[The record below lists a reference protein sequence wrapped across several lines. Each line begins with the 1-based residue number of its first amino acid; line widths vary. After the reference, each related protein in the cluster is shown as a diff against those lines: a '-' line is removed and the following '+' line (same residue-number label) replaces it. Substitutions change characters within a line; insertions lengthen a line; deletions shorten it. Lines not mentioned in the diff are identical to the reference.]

1 MRADMKRIP
10 NKLVTRQHGL
20 AATEFAVILPVMLLL
35 MLGTAELGRA
45 FYLNNALTKAARDG
59 ARYLATNAID
69 GTTGVIDIT
78 TEVETTTKNLVIYG
92 DPKTGTPLLENFTPA
107 DITIT
112 PFDAVH
118 VQLSAVY
125 NFTPLFSRIP
135 TFGLGSGDIQ
145 LNYPL
150 RTSIT
155 MRALR

>member
-1 MRADMKRIP
+1 MKRAS
-10 NKLVTRQHGL
+10 NKLGTRQHGL

-45 FYLNNALTKAARDG
+45 FYLNNVLTKAARDG
-59 ARYLATNAID
+59 ARYLATHAID

-78 TEVETTTKNLVIYG
+78 TELETATKNLVIYG
-92 DPKTGTPLLENFTPA
+92 DTKTGTPLLENFTPA
-107 DITIT
+107 DVTIT
-112 PFDAVH
+112 PLVDAVH

-125 NFTPLFSRIP
+125 NFTPIFSRIP

-150 RTSIT
+150 RASIT
-155 MRALR
+155 VRAL